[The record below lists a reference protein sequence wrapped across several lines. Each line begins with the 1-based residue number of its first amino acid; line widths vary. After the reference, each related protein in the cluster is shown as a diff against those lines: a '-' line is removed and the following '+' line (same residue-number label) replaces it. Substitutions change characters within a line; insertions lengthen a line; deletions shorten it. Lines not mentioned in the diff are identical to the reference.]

1 MTTAPNVRDV
11 QYINLLY
18 LLALQKCINEDPVRA
33 CALYSLSAEETEQI
47 KGLSLDAIHTL
58 AGSLNECIAT
68 LRMTPSVLLSIA
80 DAHPAVQTLLGT
92 LYDYA
97 PSRVQAISAS
107 VAA

>member
-1 MTTAPNVRDV
+1 
-11 QYINLLY
+11 
-18 LLALQKCINEDPVRA
+18 
-33 CALYSLSAEETEQI
+33 
-47 KGLSLDAIHTL
+47 
-58 AGSLNECIAT
+58 
-68 LRMTPSVLLSIA
+68 MTPSVLLSIA

>member
-1 MTTAPNVRDV
+1 MTTAPNVHDV

-33 CALYSLSAEETEQI
+33 SALHGLSAEETEQI
-47 KGLSLDAIHTL
+47 KSLSLDAIHTL

-68 LRMTPSVLLSIA
+68 LRMTPSVLLSMA
-80 DAHPAVQTLLGT
+80 GAHPAVQTLLGT
-92 LYDYA
+92 LYDHA
-97 PSRVQAISAS
+97 PSRAQASAS